1 MSYKSY
7 YLYQKYQSI
16 GGGTPTPVYPEEFS
30 VDGDGTMPKVIKD
43 ENDVNCGA
51 PSSGDTIYRWVDIP
65 ISSDYICDVCP

>member
-16 GGGTPTPVYPEEFS
+16 GSGTPTPVYPEEFS

-51 PSSGDTIYRWVDIP
+51 PDTGTTIYRWVVLP
-65 ISSDYICDVCP
+65 ISEGYICDDCS